1 MENQHMTQKVF
12 AKFIGISESTLS
24 SVFNGKTNPTV
35 QMIDAIH
42 QHLPKVST
50 NWLMWGEG
58 NMYSDQSTAAPSQS
72 APATKG
78 SDNTPEGNETS
89 PAPSLFD
96 ALREGQ
102 QDGVARTP
110 KNIEQTIVKYIDKP
124 QRKIT
129 EIRIFFDDQTWETF
143 LPSK

>member
-1 MENQHMTQKVF
+1 MTQKVF

-50 NWLMWGEG
+50 NWLMCGVG
-58 NMYSDQSTAAPSQS
+58 NMYSDQSTTAPLQS
-72 APATKG
+72 APAENG
-78 SDNTPEGNETS
+78 SGGESGGNEAS
-89 PAPSLFD
+89 PAPSLFN
-96 ALREGQ
+96 ALLEGQ
-102 QDGVARTP
+102 RDGVAKTP
-110 KNIEQTIVKYIDKP
+110 KNIEQTVVKYIDKP

>member
-1 MENQHMTQKVF
+1 MTQKVF

-58 NMYSDQSTAAPSQS
+58 NMYSDQSTTAPLQS
-72 APATKG
+72 APAENG
-78 SDNTPEGNETS
+78 SGGESGGNEAS
-89 PAPSLFD
+89 PAPSLFN
-96 ALREGQ
+96 ALLEGQ
-102 QDGVARTP
+102 RDGVAKTP
-110 KNIEQTIVKYIDKP
+110 KNIEQTVVKYIDKP